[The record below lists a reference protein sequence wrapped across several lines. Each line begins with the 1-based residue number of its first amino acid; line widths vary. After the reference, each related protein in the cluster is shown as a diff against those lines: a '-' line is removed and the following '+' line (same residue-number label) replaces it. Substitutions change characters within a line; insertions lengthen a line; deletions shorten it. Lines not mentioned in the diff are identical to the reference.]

1 MILAC
6 GLRCVFMLLH
16 PVSTYRRSHWKKQ
29 FRDPDVVG
37 RVQNGTCQ
45 TRASE
50 KMRYVNVKVHDN
62 RFFFAN
68 VNKSSVP
75 VTVPE
80 QSEAAV
86 PPHPVLR

>member
-16 PVSTYRRSHWKKQ
+16 TVSIYRRSHWKKE

-45 TRASE
+45 ARASE
-50 KMRYVNVKVHDN
+50 KMEYV
-62 RFFFAN
+62 
-68 VNKSSVP
+68 KSKFTTIDAFSQ
-75 VTVPE
+75 T
-80 QSEAAV
+80 
-86 PPHPVLR
+86 